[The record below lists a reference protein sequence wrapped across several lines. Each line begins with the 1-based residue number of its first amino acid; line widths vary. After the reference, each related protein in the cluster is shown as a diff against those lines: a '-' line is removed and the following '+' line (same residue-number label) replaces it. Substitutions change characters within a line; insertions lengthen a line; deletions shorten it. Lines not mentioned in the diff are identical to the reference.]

1 MGEASCLKLDPT
13 RGTPLVMAVGAVAVA
28 RAAAT
33 GVGAPSAP
41 AGKHLRSA
49 TRKTRLFFTPG
60 EDQTDTQPPRIPPPW
75 GGDSQR

>member
-1 MGEASCLKLDPT
+1 MADVLRVSSKVGEASCFKLDPT

-28 RAAAT
+28 QAAAT

-49 TRKTRLFFTPG
+49 TVTNF
-60 EDQTDTQPPRIPPPW
+60 
-75 GGDSQR
+75 